1 MFLEGIERRIK
12 SGQKEN
18 FLRLA
23 LGLIYV
29 ENGMAFLSCL
39 IYFLYE
45 IVSIFVFFC
54 ILLSYFCYPV
64 TYLPFTSI
72 VL

>member
-1 MFLEGIERRIK
+1 MFLEGIERRK
-12 SGQKEN
+12 SRQKEN

-39 IYFLYE
+39 MYFLYE

-64 TYLPFTSI
+64 TYLPSTSI